1 MTEDEEELVDLYIKI
16 KVTFLCSLSNEAKT
30 TVDLTI
36 PVEHNRFP
44 TG

>member
-1 MTEDEEELVDLYIKI
+1 MTDDEEELVDLYIKN
-16 KVTFLCSLSNEAKT
+16 KATFLCSLSTETKT

-36 PVEHNRFP
+36 PVEHNRIP